1 MWSTKLNHL
10 NSSTKTTS
18 RKKASFSI
26 NEIRW
31 DSTLEEFLGKANS
44 KSIEKLETVGIK
56 EVRDLLWI
64 FPLRIVEL
72 PPLRSFQYVEEGR
85 IFIGR
90 AKVLNIQAKPNFRV
104 RGRGKAML
112 YNIIVHVQ
120 DTLSDKILQLKWF
133 NSYGSVKDKIS
144 KATWIEFM
152 GEASLFNAQAQF
164 ANPELHVLESP
175 DSPSPFAT
183 AANELK
189 IQYPTVNTIPGLTI
203 KKFMDRIPMSLWN
216 NIPET
221 LPFSLVKKK
230 NFLSLSESF
239 KVIHAKV
246 RPNAE
251 LEIAAE
257 TRLIYEEF
265 FEDQIKIYL
274 RRQYFKKPKA
284 NSYAVDHETY
294 RIFCARYPYSLTQ
307 DQSFTMEDVRRDLS
321 GEHPMMR
328 LVQGDVGCGKT
339 TIAMIAAM
347 IVIEKGAQAAL
358 MCPTEALATQ
368 HFISAKEIFDEKQYK
383 VRLLLGSTPAKE
395 KKQIQNELVEGDID
409 FIIGTHSLI
418 QETVQFKEL
427 GLAIIDE
434 QHKFGVDQRI
444 RLTSKTT
451 GTHCLIMSATPIPR
465 SLSLTQYG
473 DLDISTIRVMPA
485 GRKGYKTRIVT
496 EETYPQFL
504 NFIKT
509 RLSLGEQI
517 YVVVPAITENVE
529 TQQDFHNLESVLE
542 KFKKYFPQ
550 NKVQGLHGQMKPD
563 EKAQMFHDFKN
574 HKIDIL
580 VSTSVIEVGINVLN
594 ATVMAIMNPERFG
607 LSSLHQLRGRVGR
620 GEKPGFCFLVN
631 DKQISNL
638 SMERLKVI
646 ENNTDG
652 FKIAEED
659 LKLRGE
665 GDLFGTDQSGSQTQ
679 KRLANIILH
688 ADVLNEARTDA
699 FHLIENRDPD
709 VGKLLI
715 KYSGDERIFT
725 TV

>member
-1 MWSTKLNHL
+1 LNHL
-10 NSSTKTTS
+10 NSSTKTAPK
-18 RKKASFSI
+18 KKAAAGKA
-26 NEIRW
+26 EIGW
-31 DSTLEEFLGKANS
+31 DSTLEEFLGKANH
-44 KSIEKLETVGIK
+44 KSIEKLNTAGIQ

-64 FPLRIVEL
+64 FPLRVVEL

-90 AKVLNIQAKPNFRV
+90 AKVLNIQAKPNFRIK
-104 RGRGKAML
+104 GRGKAML
-112 YNIIVHVQ
+112 YNIMVHVQ
-120 DTLSDKILQLKWF
+120 DTMSDKILQLKWF

-152 GEASLFNAQAQF
+152 GEASAYNGQAQF
-164 ANPELHVLESP
+164 ANPEFHVLESP
-175 DSPSPFAT
+175 DSPSPFST
-183 AANELK
+183 VSNELK
-189 IQYPTVNTIPGLTI
+189 IQYPTVNTVPGITI

-216 NIPET
+216 NMPET
-221 LPFSLVKKK
+221 LPASVISRKG
-230 NFLSLSESF
+230 FLSLSESF

-246 RPNAE
+246 KPNPE
-251 LEIAAE
+251 LEAAAE
-257 TRLIYEEF
+257 KRLIYEEF

-274 RRQYFKKPKA
+274 RRQYFKKPQA
-284 NSYAVDHETY
+284 HSYSVDEETY
-294 RIFCARYPYSLTQ
+294 RLFCARYPYSLTD
-307 DQSFTMEDVRRDLS
+307 DQSKTMSDVRRDLN
-321 GEHPMMR
+321 GPHPMMR

-339 TIAMIAAM
+339 TIAMLAAM

-368 HFISAKEIFDEKQYK
+368 HFFGAKDIFDEKQYK
-383 VRLLLGSTPAKE
+383 VKLLLGSTPAKE
-395 KKQIQNELVEGDID
+395 KKQIQLELAEGLID

-418 QETVQFKEL
+418 QESVQFKEL

-444 RLTSKTT
+444 KLTGKTS
-451 GTHCLIMSATPIPR
+451 GAHCLIMSATPIPR

-473 DLDISTIRVMPA
+473 DLDISTIKAMPA
-485 GRKGYKTRIVT
+485 GRKGHKTRIVT
-496 EETYPQFL
+496 EETYSQFL

-517 YVVVPAITENVE
+517 YVVVPAISENVE
-529 TQQDFHNLESVLE
+529 TEQDFHNLESILD

-550 NKVQGLHGQMKPD
+550 NKVEGLHGQMKPD
-563 EKAQMFHDFKN
+563 EKAQMFHAFKN
-574 HKIDIL
+574 HKVDIL

-620 GEKPGFCFLVN
+620 GDKPGFCFLVN
-631 DKQISNL
+631 DKTISNT
-638 SMERLKVI
+638 SMDRLKVI

-659 LKLRGE
+659 LKIRGE
-665 GDLFGTDQSGSQTQ
+665 GDLFGTDQSGSQNH

-699 FHLIENRDPD
+699 LQLIDSRDPD
-709 VGKLLI
+709 IEKLLN

>member
-1 MWSTKLNHL
+1 MNHL
-10 NSSTKTTS
+10 NSSTKTAPK
-18 RKKASFSI
+18 KKAVAAVG
-26 NEIRW
+26 W
-31 DSTLEEFLGKANS
+31 DSSLLDFLGKANI
-44 KSIEKLETVGIK
+44 KSIEKLNAAGIK

-64 FPLRIVEL
+64 FPLRVIEL
-72 PPLRSFQYVEEGR
+72 PPLREFKYVEEGR

-90 AKVLNIQAKPNFRV
+90 AKVLNIQAKPNFRI

-112 YNIIVHVQ
+112 YNIMVHVQ
-120 DTLSDKILQLKWF
+120 DVLSDKILQLKWF
-133 NSYGSVKDKIS
+133 NSYGSVKEKIS

-152 GEASLFNAQAQF
+152 GEASVFNGQVQF
-164 ANPELHVLESP
+164 ANPEFHVLESP

-183 AANELK
+183 ATNELK
-189 IQYPTVNTIPGLTI
+189 IQYPTVNTVPGITV
-203 KKFMDRIPMSLWN
+203 KKFMDKIPATLWN
-216 NIPET
+216 AIPET
-221 LPFSLVKKK
+221 LPESIIKRK

-246 RPNAE
+246 KPNAD
-251 LEIAAE
+251 LEAQAE
-257 TRLIYEEF
+257 KRLIYEEF

-274 RRQYFKKPKA
+274 RRQYFKKPLSQVFKI
-284 NSYAVDHETY
+284 DEETFNL
-294 RIFCARYPYSLTQ
+294 FCARYPYTLTT
-307 DQSFTMEDVRRDLS
+307 DQMNTMKEVRKDLM
-321 GEHPMMR
+321 GPHPMMR

-347 IVIEKGAQAAL
+347 IVIESGGQTAL

-368 HFISAKEIFDEKQYK
+368 HYLSTKELFDEAQYTVK
-383 VRLLLGSTPAKE
+383 LLLGSTTAKE
-395 KKQIQNELVEGDID
+395 KKQIQKELAEGDID

-418 QETVQFKEL
+418 QKTIEFKNL

-444 RLTSKTT
+444 KLTSKTT
-451 GTHCLIMSATPIPR
+451 GSHCLIMSATPIPR

-485 GRKGYKTRIVT
+485 GRKGHKTRIVT

-504 NFIKT
+504 NFINT

-529 TQQDFHNLESVLE
+529 SEQDFHNLEAVLE
-542 KFKKYFPQ
+542 KFKKYFPRY
-550 NKVQGLHGQMKPD
+550 NVEGLHGQMKPD
-563 EKAQMFHDFKN
+563 EKAQMFRDFKEHN
-574 HKIDIL
+574 TDIL
-580 VSTSVIEVGINVLN
+580 VSTSVIEVGINVIN

-620 GEKPGFCFLVN
+620 GDKPGFCFLVN
-631 DKQISNL
+631 DKPISKL

-659 LKLRGE
+659 LKIRGE
-665 GDLFGTDQSGSQTQ
+665 GDLFGTDQSGSQSQ

-699 FHLIENRDPD
+699 LHLIDHRDPD
-709 VGKLLI
+709 IVKLLD
-715 KYSGDERIFT
+715 KYSDDERIFT